1 MANEL
6 RRTFCDIDII
16 LNALPEED
24 RNKVPMKLRKFISEN
39 KLENYE
45 SEIRIDVPIEEQD
58 IHPDTQ
64 AFIGMLYL
72 NYWCKDENEKEELK
86 RIFTENQNRLQKELK
101 EKYEVFKEN
110 NNNQENNTIS
120 DEMQTEESSSIRN
133 VFEPEENKMIV
144 YKENIIRKILNK
156 VFSFFRRKEYGK

>member
-1 MANEL
+1 MTNEL

-45 SEIRIDVPIEEQD
+45 SEIRIDVPIEQQE
-58 IHPDTQ
+58 IHPETQ

-72 NYWCKDENEKEELK
+72 NYWCKDENEKAELK
-86 RIFTENQNRLQKELK
+86 NIFIENEKKYQKELE
-101 EKYEVFKEN
+101 EKYEVFKKD
-110 NNNQENNTIS
+110 NNQVAETET
-120 DEMQTEESSSIRN
+120 DETESEEVVSKNVAYAEESQM
-133 VFEPEENKMIV
+133 VV

-156 VFSFFRRKEYGK
+156 VLSFFRRKEYGK